1 MARSLAEVLHYFI
14 PEAEDVEPARRAA
27 RALPL
32 CAVPLGERD
41 VVRAA
46 HVWNLGVEIARLGG
60 QVVLVAPETGD
71 GALWPAPGRG
81 PVGMELV
88 LTRADGPAALLA
100 AARRLA
106 EKRSVETAEGG
117 LLLVRLPPGWIDRA
131 PERAARFER
140 ALLLVTAEARDLA
153 AASALAGR
161 LLRVTPDVALGATI
175 HGVRRVA
182 EAAHAFERLALDVER
197 RHGRGLRS
205 YGLLMDDL
213 HLYRSIVS
221 RRPVGIS
228 HPHSPAARTLRE
240 VAELLLEDAREP
252 ALG

>member
-14 PEAEDVEPARRAA
+14 PEDEMPPLERGTGRR
-27 RALPL
+27 LPV

-60 QVVLVAPETGD
+60 QVVLVAPETGN
-71 GALWPAPGRG
+71 GALWPMPGRG

-88 LTRADGPAALLA
+88 LARVDGPATLLGE
-100 AARRLA
+100 ARRLA
-106 EKRSVETAEGG
+106 AKRANGPPEGG
-117 LLLVRLPPGWIDRA
+117 LLLVRLPPDWIERMPDRA
-131 PERAARFER
+131 AFFER
-140 ALLLVTAEARDLA
+140 ALLLATADERDLA
-153 AASALAGR
+153 AATRLATR
-161 LLRVTPDVALGATI
+161 LLRAAPDLTLGATI
-175 HGVRRVA
+175 HGVRRVG
-182 EAAHAFERLALDVER
+182 EAARAFARLAGEIEC
-197 RHGRGLRS
+197 RHGRTLRS
-205 YGLLMDDL
+205 YGLLVDDL

-252 ALG
+252 ALD

>member
-14 PEAEDVEPARRAA
+14 PEADAPTSAPADTPR
-27 RALPL
+27 LPL
-32 CAVPLGERD
+32 WAVPLGDRD

-46 HVWNLGVEIARLGG
+46 HLWNLAVEVARLGG
-60 QVVLVAPETGD
+60 RVVLLAPEASD

-88 LTRADGPAALLA
+88 LARVDGPAALLGEA
-100 AARRLA
+100 GRLA
-106 EKRSVETAEGG
+106 AERGVDAAEGG
-117 LLLVRLPPGWIDRA
+117 LLLLRLPPGWIERA
-131 PERAARFER
+131 PGSAALFER
-140 ALLLVTAEARDLA
+140 ALLLVAPEERDLA
-153 AASALAGR
+153 AASVLAGR
-161 LLRVTPDVALGATI
+161 LLRAAPDLALGATI
-175 HGVRRVA
+175 HGVRRVG
-182 EAAHAFERLALDVER
+182 EAARAFARLAEEVER

-205 YGLLMDDL
+205 YGLLVDDL

-221 RRPVGIS
+221 RRPVGLS